1 MTTNI
6 QTNSKGS
13 IEENQQEATQQVGAI
28 KQIMIKTRAIND
40 VQEGQ
45 KPQNKD
51 NRNEIY

>member
-6 QTNSKGS
+6 QAISKGS
-13 IEENQQEATQQVGAI
+13 IEENQQDATQQVGAT
-28 KQIMIKTRAIND
+28 KQIMIKTRTIND

-51 NRNEIY
+51 NRNEIH